1 MTDYSQLSDDELLKL
16 ARGSQPTPPTAPDY
30 STMSNQQLM
39 SASKGVPSLANP
51 PLDSLEAYGKTVYGW
66 KDDPK
71 RGTILPVGGDAEG
84 KMRFAMPKVGVD
96 LLNSALLPGF
106 AAKGG
111 RYTPTDVLSLAGA
124 ATPVSP
130 AMRGVSR
137 LAEPVAP
144 TIPELK
150 AAATRGYD
158 TAQGM
163 DVTYSSAAVKGMAD
177 KLENSLNAEGRIA
190 ESNPELFALIKKL
203 QSPPEDSFAQ
213 LSGLKA
219 LRERLG
225 DVAGSPER
233 AKRASAKIAIDQLD
247 EFMESGAGQ
256 SAAGALANPAAAQ
269 GISEAERAAAILKEA
284 RANSAAAFRAEELAR
299 LEDVAGLRSDAANSG
314 RNLGNSIRQRLASI
328 LASEEQKRGFSPK
341 ELDAMREVVE
351 GTRTTNTLR
360 NVGNLM
366 GGGGG
371 LGQMATASMGA
382 LVGGPVGAALGVGV
396 GPIARSIGNK
406 LTEKQLTKVQD
417 LIAQRSPL
425 YAERVANPE
434 TVRQLPVA
442 VDLARRLA
450 LAKALQGFSVPQ
462 SALNPDMY

>member
-1 MTDYSQLSDDELLKL
+1 MADPWTVVSQTPAPPNQWE
-16 ARGSQPTPPTAPDY
+16 AISQEQAQ
-30 STMSNQQLM
+30 S
-39 SASKGVPSLANP
+39 SLANP
-51 PLDSLEAYGKTVYGW
+51 PLDSLQAYGKSVYGW

-71 RGTILPVGGDAEG
+71 RGTILPVGGDDEG
-84 KMRFAMPKVGVD
+84 KMRLAMPQIGVD

-111 RYTPTDVLSLAGA
+111 RYTPTDVLGFAGA
-124 ATPVSP
+124 ATPMSP
-130 AMRGVSR
+130 AIRGASR

-144 TIPELK
+144 TIKELK

-163 DVTYSSAAVKGMAD
+163 DITYSSASVKAMAD

-256 SAAGALANPAAAQ
+256 SAAGALANPAASQ
-269 GISEAERAAAILKEA
+269 GISDAERAAAILKEA
-284 RANSAAAFRAEELAR
+284 RGNSAAAFRAEELAR
-299 LEDVAGLRSDAANSG
+299 IEDVAGLRSDAANSG

-360 NVGNLM
+360 NVGNFM

-371 LGQMATASMGA
+371 LGQMLTASMGA
-382 LVGGPVGAALGVGV
+382 LIGGPVGAALGVGV
-396 GPIARSIGNK
+396 GPLTRTIGNK
-406 LTEKQLTKVQD
+406 LTEKQLTKVQE

-434 TVRQLPVA
+434 TFSTQPVA
-442 VDLARRLA
+442 ADLARRLA
-450 LAKALQGFSVPQ
+450 LAKALQGLPRPQ
-462 SALNPDMY
+462 PAPNPADMY